1 MRRFLS
7 FHDFDWVLLGLVLV
21 LSVISVLE
29 IYSATLHT
37 KFVGFDRNQVL
48 WLLGG
53 MVAMFGISLINYH
66 RLLNI
71 AVWAYGIGLISL
83 VAVLAV
89 GTKVLGGRR
98 WIKFPGGIHFQP
110 SEWVK
115 MILIVVVA
123 RYFANLAGKQL
134 TWGDVFKG
142 MAMVGIPMLLVL
154 KQPDLGTAL
163 TYSPILLMG
172 LFLGGISWRKA
183 LILSLAGV
191 IAIGVVFASGKV
203 LKPYQKARLT
213 SFMNPDDDP

>member
-7 FHDFDWVLLGLVLV
+7 FNDFDWVLLGLVLA

-53 MVAMFGISLINYH
+53 MAAMFALSLINYH

-71 AVWAYGIGLISL
+71 AVWAYGIRLVSLGAGLIL
-83 VAVLAV
+83 
-89 GTKVLGGRR
+89 GTQV
-98 WIKFPGGIHFQP
+98 PGGIHFQP

-115 MILIVVVA
+115 LILIVVVA
-123 RYFANLAGKQL
+123 QYFSNLAGKEL

-142 MAMVGIPMLLVL
+142 IAMVGVPMLLVL

-172 LFLGGISWRKA
+172 LFLGGISWRKG
-183 LILSLAGV
+183 LILTLAGV
-191 IAIGVVFASGKV
+191 IAIGAAF
-203 LKPYQKARLT
+203 
-213 SFMNPDDDP
+213 

>member
-7 FHDFDWVLLGLVLV
+7 FSDFDWVLLGLVLA

-48 WLLGG
+48 WLCGG
-53 MVAMFGISLINYH
+53 MVAMFGFSLINYH

-71 AVWAYGIGLISL
+71 AIWAYGIGLVGL
-83 VAVLAV
+83 VAVLVV

-115 MILIVVVA
+115 LILIVAVA
-123 RYFANLAGKQL
+123 RYFATLAGKTL

-183 LILSLAGV
+183 LIDLGRGDCHRGGLR
-191 IAIGVVFASGKV
+191 
-203 LKPYQKARLT
+203 QR
-213 SFMNPDDDP
+213 

>member
-7 FHDFDWVLLGLVLV
+7 FNDFDWVLLGLVLA

-37 KFVGFDRNQVL
+37 KFIGFDRNQVL

-53 MVAMFGISLINYH
+53 MAAMFAVSLINYH

-71 AVWAYGIGLISL
+71 ALWAYGIGLVSL
-83 VAVLAV
+83 VAVIVV
-89 GTKVLGGRR
+89 GTKVLGARR

-115 MILIVVVA
+115 LILIIVVA
-123 RYFANLAGKQL
+123 QYFWGLVGKEL
-134 TWGDVFKG
+134 TWGDIGKAA
-142 MAMVGIPMLLVL
+142 AMVIVPMALVL

-163 TYSPILLMG
+163 TYLPILICG
-172 LFLGGISWRKA
+172 L
-183 LILSLAGV
+183 
-191 IAIGVVFASGKV
+191 
-203 LKPYQKARLT
+203 
-213 SFMNPDDDP
+213 

>member
-7 FHDFDWVLLGLVLV
+7 LHDFDWVLLGLVLA

-48 WLLGG
+48 WLCGG
-53 MVAMFGISLINYH
+53 MVAMFGFSLINYH

-71 AVWAYGIGLISL
+71 AVWAYGVGVVAL
-83 VAVLAV
+83 VAVLIV

-115 MILIVVVA
+115 LILIVAVA
-123 RYFANLAGKQL
+123 RYFWGLVGKEL
-134 TWGDVFKG
+134 TWADIGKAA
-142 MAMVGIPMLLVL
+142 AMVCVPMLLVL

-163 TYSPILLMG
+163 TYLPILICG
-172 LFLGGISWRKA
+172 LFLGGIRFKQVGLVLLA
-183 LILSLAGV
+183 LAMIGGV
-191 IAIGVVFASGKV
+191 AWK
-203 LKPYQKARLT
+203 
-213 SFMNPDDDP
+213 

>member
-7 FHDFDWVLLGLVLV
+7 FNDFDWVLLGLVLA

-53 MVAMFGISLINYH
+53 MAAMFALSLINYH

-71 AVWAYGIGLISL
+71 AVWAYGIGLVSL
-83 VAVLAV
+83 VAVLVV

-98 WIKFPGGIHFQP
+98 WIKLPGGIHFQP

-115 MILIVVVA
+115 LILIVVVA
-123 RYFANLAGKQL
+123 QYIVGLSGREL
-134 TWGDVFKG
+134 TWKDIFKA
-142 MAMVGIPMLLVL
+142 MALVGAPMLLVL

-163 TYSPILLMG
+163 TYSPILIVG
-172 LFLGGISWRKA
+172 LFLGDI
-183 LILSLAGV
+183 
-191 IAIGVVFASGKV
+191 
-203 LKPYQKARLT
+203 
-213 SFMNPDDDP
+213 